1 MKKLLG
7 GAVLTLVVWVAG
19 TGLSSATLPIQK
31 QAKAA
36 GAEAANCMACHNEK
50 LPKKDAMTLNDKG
63 KWLSAQKETR
73 KVKVVD
79 GAWAKDY
86 KEKK

>member
-1 MKKLLG
+1 MKRVIG
-7 GAVLTLVVWVAG
+7 GAVLTLLVWVAG
-19 TGLSSATLPIQK
+19 IGLGSATLPIQK

-36 GAEAANCMACHNEK
+36 GAESATCMACHNEK

-63 KWLSAQKETR
+63 KWLAAEKETR
-73 KVKVVD
+73 KAKVVD
-79 GAWAKDY
+79 GAWLKDY